1 MVVVG
6 HKVDRFVGIV
16 GKGGIKQSIVVKMQY
31 VIGDTRMATLKQ
43 SVRQDRTKKS

>member
-6 HKVDRFVGIV
+6 HKGDRVVGIV
-16 GKGGIKQSIVVKMQY
+16 GKGGIVILNMQY
-31 VIGDTRMATLKQ
+31 VIGATKRATLKQ